1 MPVREVV
8 LSPDAVRQFRRLRA
22 HDRRILRDA
31 FQLHLGEED
40 ASEETRRRF
49 RLRRPSEAADFELR
63 VGDLRA
69 FYRVAGDRDEV
80 VLIGKKRGNE
90 VIIDGERFVL

>member
-1 MPVREVV
+1 MV

-22 HDRRILRDA
+22 YERSTLRDA
-31 FQLHLGEED
+31 FHLHLAEED
-40 ASEETRRRF
+40 ATEETRRRF

-69 FYRVAGDRDEV
+69 FYRVVGDRVEV
-80 VLIGKKRGNE
+80 VLIGRKKGNE
-90 VIIDGERFVL
+90 LIIDGERFVL